1 MDNEIV
7 YSSKATDQKAQY
19 DASAKRL
26 LGQKIIL
33 AHILI
38 RVVEEFKGMDADTVA
53 SLIEG
58 EPYISQIP
66 VEPGL
71 TNKETVDARTGERIV
86 GLNTESSEI
95 DEGKV
100 CFDIIFYVRM
110 RDGLAKMIINLEAQK
125 NEPTKYHILN
135 RAIFYTARLVSS
147 QKEREFTGSDYN
159 EIKQVYS
166 IWICM
171 NMKENSLSHIHM
183 VKDDLLGDQD
193 WKGNLDI
200 SNIVMIG
207 LAKEIPPK
215 EERYELHRLLGALL
229 SQTMT
234 AEQKLKLMKQEYDI
248 PVDRRGIRDEVKIMC
263 NLSEGVEDLI
273 KELKGSGAVY
283 AKKTI
288 NGITYHTFTASAK
301 NAKMT
306 DIEKLLEEAG
316 YTNVCLT
323 KDFFY
328 ATFDPDNAAK
338 NMSCIAGLTSKAAE
352 LQANDNYDLSNIQF
366 FMKTNVTMKSKIKTT
381 NGKLSNKSK
390 TVKWTIKDAS
400 KKKNLYAS
408 TAKTTKTAKTTAVKN
423 NKSYKAGKKITVS
436 NSKSLVKMKLDG
448 KAVKKNTV
456 VKKKG
461 THTLTIWS
469 KNGKVQNVIF
479 TIK

>member
-1 MDNEIV
+1 MHVILFYRERRWDMDNEIV

-53 SLIEG
+53 LLIEG
-58 EPYISQIP
+58 EPYISQVP

-71 TNKETVDARTGERIV
+71 TNKDTVDARTGERIV

-95 DEGKV
+95 DEGKIY
-100 CFDIIFYVRM
+100 FDIIFYVRM

-125 NEPTKYHILN
+125 NEPTKYFILN

-183 VKDDLLGDQD
+183 VKDDLLGEQD

-200 SNIVMIG
+200 LNIVMIG
-207 LAKEIPPK
+207 LAKEIPPR
-215 EERYELHRLLGALL
+215 EEKYELHRLLGTLL

-248 PVDRRGIRDEVKIMC
+248 PVDRHGIRDEVKIMC
-263 NLSEGVEDLI
+263 NLSEGVE
-273 KELKGSGAVY
+273 EMGY
-283 AKKTI
+283 AKGEAAGKAAGRAEGEKI
-288 NGITYHTFTASAK
+288 GEARGKVIGRSEGRLEGRSEERVDIIL
-301 NAKMT
+301 KMH
-306 DIEKLLEEAG
+306 KKG
-316 YTNVCLT
+316 YTLEQIMDVT
-323 KDFFY
+323 D
-328 ATFDPDNAAK
+328 
-338 NMSCIAGLTSKAAE
+338 MSESEIKAII
-352 LQANDNYDLSNIQF
+352 D
-366 FMKTNVTMKSKIKTT
+366 
-381 NGKLSNKSK
+381 
-390 TVKWTIKDAS
+390 
-400 KKKNLYAS
+400 
-408 TAKTTKTAKTTAVKN
+408 
-423 NKSYKAGKKITVS
+423 
-436 NSKSLVKMKLDG
+436 
-448 KAVKKNTV
+448 
-456 VKKKG
+456 
-461 THTLTIWS
+461 
-469 KNGKVQNVIF
+469 
-479 TIK
+479 